1 MRERFSHRGRDLVI
15 RPIGVLLAYECL
27 FEATHGPIQI
37 ARGAP
42 ALTGRHLTESRDLSL
57 SCLGSMV
64 HPSESIVSSRKLKGG
79 SRSRPRER
87 SNRGARSSGERR
99 HPGRVST
106 TLYYRAGRPSRRSS
120 SYSATTVPVALAGNA
135 KPSTSATREPSWQP
149 VTSRSAVQV

>member
-57 SCLGSMV
+57 SCLRSMI
-64 HPSESIVSSRKLKGG
+64 HADEGIAYGRKLK
-79 SRSRPRER
+79 
-87 SNRGARSSGERR
+87 RGHARRKK
-99 HPGRVST
+99 T
-106 TLYYRAGRPSRRSS
+106 
-120 SYSATTVPVALAGNA
+120 
-135 KPSTSATREPSWQP
+135 
-149 VTSRSAVQV
+149 